1 MHSATPQTEPS
12 VPMGFVPN
20 EAQPVAKRLVA
31 SYPPQQREQVAKEM
45 SDLLARYREIEA
57 RFGLAPNDVAGAVAA
72 FVAGNYMA
80 WRDVEFPDAAF
91 APLVQQMR
99 GVIAAQPRFRD
110 ATDAEKQQLYE
121 EMAVVGMHMALQLL
135 ARGQVAPRQLPADGL
150 QPAVDPPQ
158 RPHAA
163 VATWNTQL
171 PPSGS
176 SSPRQP

>member
-1 MHSATPQTEPS
+1 MHSATPHPEPS
-12 VPMGFVPN
+12 VPMGFVPS

-45 SDLLARYREIEA
+45 SDLLARYREIET

-121 EMAVVGMHMALQLL
+121 EMAIVGMHMALQRAALRGASAAARKQLQRTAKSHLDNFLQMDCSRLSIRATGL
-135 ARGQVAPRQLPADGL
+135 AL
-150 QPAVDPPQ
+150 Q
-158 RPHAA
+158 
-163 VATWNTQL
+163 
-171 PPSGS
+171 
-176 SSPRQP
+176 